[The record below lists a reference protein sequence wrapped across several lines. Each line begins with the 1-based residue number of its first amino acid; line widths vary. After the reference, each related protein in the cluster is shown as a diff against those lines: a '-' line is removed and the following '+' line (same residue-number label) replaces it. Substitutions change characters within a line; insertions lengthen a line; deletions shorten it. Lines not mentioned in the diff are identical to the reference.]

1 MLLLRDRPG
10 APAKIEATEGAWVPA
25 LSREKRAAIREL
37 HRIKPAWNLIGLVFV
52 AIWIGAGV
60 LILAVPSWPLR
71 WAGYAAIGVAI
82 HGLGNLMHE
91 GIHGNLFRNR
101 RLDRL
106 VGFVAGAPAL
116 FSVTAY
122 RVTHLIHHRYN
133 RTEQDPDE
141 FTNLT
146 KDRRLLSLAFYSWIV
161 VGVVLYLFHVPIT
174 ALQRG
179 RRRERGAVV
188 VEYSVLAG
196 LYASIFI
203 IAARYHASGAIV
215 QLWVIPLG
223 FAAVFVN
230 VRGWAEHMM
239 TVPGHPLTQSRTIT
253 SNRLLSL
260 LNINLNYH
268 LEHHLF
274 PAMPWYNLPRLHT
287 LLQDEYRAA
296 GASIY
301 RSYLQFLWDAA
312 RTGVHGLVP
321 NTGRENRAGEQG
333 GKTRRE

>member
-1 MLLLRDRPG
+1 VS
-10 APAKIEATEGAWVPA
+10 T
-25 LSREKRAAIREL
+25 LSREKRAVIREL
-37 HRIKPAWNLIGLVFV
+37 HQLKPLWNLIALVFV
-52 AIWIGAGV
+52 ALWVSGGA
-60 LILAVPSWPLR
+60 LILAVPFWPLR
-71 WAGYAAIGVAI
+71 LAGYVMIGVAI

-133 RTEQDPDE
+133 RTKQDPDE

-146 KDRRLLSLAFYSWIV
+146 NNRHLLSVAFYSWMV

-174 ALQRG
+174 ALRRG
-179 RRRERGAVV
+179 RPRERVAVV
-188 VEYSVLAG
+188 VEYLVIAG
-196 LYASIFI
+196 LCASIFAV
-203 IAARYHASGAIV
+203 AAYYHTAGLVV
-215 QLWVIPLG
+215 QLWVIPLL

-253 SNRLLSL
+253 SNRVLSF

-274 PAMPWYNLPRLHT
+274 PAMPWYNLPRLHA
-287 LLQDEYRAA
+287 LLQDEYREA

-301 RSYLQFLWDAA
+301 RSYLRFLGDAW
-312 RTGVHGLVP
+312 RTGVHGLAPRSP
-321 NTGRENRAGEQG
+321 NPPHPCRSP
-333 GKTRRE
+333 